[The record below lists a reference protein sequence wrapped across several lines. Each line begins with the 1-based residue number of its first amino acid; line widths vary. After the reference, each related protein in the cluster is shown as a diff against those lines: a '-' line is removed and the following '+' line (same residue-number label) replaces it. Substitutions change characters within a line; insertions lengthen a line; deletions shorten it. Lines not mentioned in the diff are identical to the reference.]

1 MLAYTEQSS
10 ASSGGYSITQ
20 GLHAHFYSQ
29 TYEECGQVVHCV
41 MYCVC
46 VMYCDLTTRYMWS
59 GDMWEGGEGR
69 QVLSQTLHSVPWPKG
84 GSDKML

>member
-1 MLAYTEQSS
+1 MTLDLLSMPTPTARHVRSVAE
-10 ASSGGYSITQ
+10 
-20 GLHAHFYSQ
+20 
-29 TYEECGQVVHCV
+29 VHCV

-46 VMYCDLTTRYMWS
+46 MMYCDLTTRYMWS

-69 QVLSQTLHSVPWPKG
+69 QLLSQTLHSVPWPRA